1 MSTAQIRCEELVSVD
16 RVWHL
21 RQTGLMDGLP
31 LSDLNAVLSACIDR
45 IYSKGEVIFDQ
56 GDPVDSLFI
65 LNRGCIRIS
74 AVNPNDREKILAI
87 YTSGILGE
95 NLLGPKEHFEVRATA
110 HEESWVSIISREQF
124 MILIQQ
130 RVAIALN
137 YAKILSQRLLEA
149 REDIKSHSFL
159 DTESRLAKVLL
170 SLAERHGKPLLGNG
184 DIIKLKISLS
194 HEQLAQLVG
203 GNRPHVS
210 MIMSKFKRKEW
221 IQYQGRKLLIHRE
234 KMAGLLQAPDN
245 GVPSPQ

>member
-1 MSTAQIRCEELVSVD
+1 MSTVQVRSEELVSVD

-21 RQTGLMDGLP
+21 RQAGLMDGLP

-45 IYSKGEVIFDQ
+45 VYAKGEVVFDQ

-74 AVNPNDREKILAI
+74 AVNPDSREKILAI
-87 YTSGILGE
+87 YSSGILGE
-95 NLLGPKEHFEVRATA
+95 NLLGSEKHFEARATA
-110 HEESWVSIISREQF
+110 HEESWVSIISRQQF
-124 MILIQQ
+124 MHLIQQ

-137 YAKILSQRLLEA
+137 YAKILNRRLVEA

-184 DIIKLKISLS
+184 DIMKLKITLS
-194 HEQLAQLVG
+194 HEHLAQLVG

-221 IQYQGRKLLIHRE
+221 IHYQGRKLLIHRE
-234 KMAGLLQAPDN
+234 KIAGLLQPPDN
-245 GVPSPQ
+245 GVPSPH

>member
-1 MSTAQIRCEELVSVD
+1 M
-16 RVWHL
+16 
-21 RQTGLMDGLP
+21 
-31 LSDLNAVLSACIDR
+31 
-45 IYSKGEVIFDQ
+45 
-56 GDPVDSLFI
+56 
-65 LNRGCIRIS
+65 
-74 AVNPNDREKILAI
+74 
-87 YTSGILGE
+87 
-95 NLLGPKEHFEVRATA
+95 
-110 HEESWVSIISREQF
+110 
-124 MILIQQ
+124 
-130 RVAIALN
+130 AIALN
-137 YAKILSQRLLEA
+137 YAKILNRRLVEA

-184 DIIKLKISLS
+184 DMIKLKISLS

-221 IQYQGRKLLIHRE
+221 IHYQGRKLLIHRE

>member
-1 MSTAQIRCEELVSVD
+1 MSTAQVRCEELVSVD

-21 RQTGLMDGLP
+21 RQAGLMDGLP

-45 IYSKGEVIFDQ
+45 VYSKGEVVFDQ
-56 GDPVDSLFI
+56 GDPVESLFI

-74 AVNPNDREKILAI
+74 AVNPDDREKILAI
-87 YTSGILGE
+87 YSSGILGE
-95 NLLGPKEHFEVRATA
+95 NLLGSEKHFEARATA
-110 HEESWVSIISREQF
+110 HEESWVSIISRQQF
-124 MILIQQ
+124 MHLIEQ

-137 YAKILSQRLLEA
+137 YAKILNRRLVEA

-184 DIIKLKISLS
+184 DIMKLKITLS
-194 HEQLAQLVG
+194 HEHLAQMVG

-221 IQYQGRKLLIHRE
+221 IHYQGRKLLIHRE
-234 KMAGLLQAPDN
+234 KIAGLLQPPDN
-245 GVPSPQ
+245 GVPSPH

>member
-1 MSTAQIRCEELVSVD
+1 MSTVQVRCEELVSVD

-21 RQTGLMDGLP
+21 RQAGLMDGLP

-45 IYSKGEVIFDQ
+45 VYAKGEVVFDQ

-74 AVNPNDREKILAI
+74 AVNPDSREKILAI
-87 YTSGILGE
+87 YSSGILGE
-95 NLLGPKEHFEVRATA
+95 NLLGSEKHFEARATA
-110 HEESWVSIISREQF
+110 HEESWVSIISRQQF
-124 MILIQQ
+124 LHLIQQ

-137 YAKILSQRLLEA
+137 YAKILNRRLVEA

-184 DIIKLKISLS
+184 DIMKLKITLS
-194 HEQLAQLVG
+194 HEHLAQLVG

-221 IQYQGRKLLIHRE
+221 IHYQGRKLLIHRE
-234 KMAGLLQAPDN
+234 KIAGLLQPPDN
-245 GVPSPQ
+245 GVPSPH

>member
-1 MSTAQIRCEELVSVD
+1 MSTVQVRCEELVSVD

-21 RQTGLMDGLP
+21 RQAGLMDGLP
-31 LSDLNAVLSACIDR
+31 LSDLDAVLSACIDR
-45 IYSKGEVIFDQ
+45 VYSKGEVVFDQ

-74 AVNPNDREKILAI
+74 AVNPDSRERILAI
-87 YTSGILGE
+87 YSSGLLGE
-95 NLLGPKEHFEVRATA
+95 NLLGSEKYFEARATA
-110 HEESWVSIISREQF
+110 HEESWVSIISRQQF
-124 MILIQQ
+124 MHLIEQ

-137 YAKILSQRLLEA
+137 YAKILNRRLVEA

-184 DIIKLKISLS
+184 DIMKLKITLS
-194 HEQLAQLVG
+194 HEHLAQMVG

-210 MIMSKFKRKEW
+210 MMMSKFKRKEW
-221 IQYQGRKLLIHRE
+221 IHYQGRKLLIHRE
-234 KMAGLLQAPDN
+234 KVAGLLQATDN

>member
-1 MSTAQIRCEELVSVD
+1 MSTAQLRCEELVSVD

-21 RQTGLMDGLP
+21 RRTGLMEGLP

-45 IYSKGEVIFDQ
+45 IYSKGEVVFDQ
-56 GDPVDSLFI
+56 GDPTDSLFI

-74 AVNPNDREKILAI
+74 AVNPNGREKILGI
-87 YTSGILGE
+87 YTIGILGE
-95 NLLGPKEHFEVRATA
+95 NLLGPKDYFEVRATA
-110 HEESWVSIISREQF
+110 HEESWLSIISCEQF
-124 MILIQQ
+124 MVLIQQ

-137 YAKILSQRLLEA
+137 YAKILTQRLLEA

-170 SLAERHGKPLLGNG
+170 TLAERHGKPLLGNG
-184 DIIKLKISLS
+184 DIMKLKITLS
-194 HEQLAQLVG
+194 HEHLAQLVG

-221 IQYQGRKLLIHRE
+221 IHYQGRKLLIHRG
-234 KMAGLLQAPDN
+234 KIAGLLQTPDN

>member
-1 MSTAQIRCEELVSVD
+1 MSTVQVRCEELVSVD

-21 RQTGLMDGLP
+21 RQAGLMDGLP
-31 LSDLNAVLSACIDR
+31 LSDLDAVLSACVDR
-45 IYSKGEVIFDQ
+45 VYSKGEVVFDQ
-56 GDPVDSLFI
+56 GDPVDALFI

-74 AVNPNDREKILAI
+74 AVNPDSREKILAI
-87 YTSGILGE
+87 YSSGILGE
-95 NLLGPKEHFEVRATA
+95 NLLGSEKHFEARATA
-110 HEESWVSIISREQF
+110 HEESWVSIISRQQF
-124 MILIQQ
+124 MHLIEQ

-137 YAKILSQRLLEA
+137 YAKILNRRLVEA

-184 DIIKLKISLS
+184 DIMKLKITLS
-194 HEQLAQLVG
+194 HEHLAQMVG

-221 IQYQGRKLLIHRE
+221 IHYQGRKLLIHRE
-234 KMAGLLQAPDN
+234 KIAGFLQPPGN
-245 GVPSPQ
+245 GSPSPQ

>member
-1 MSTAQIRCEELVSVD
+1 MSTAQVRCEELVSVD

-21 RQTGLMDGLP
+21 RQTGLTDGLP
-31 LSDLNAVLSACIDR
+31 LTDLNAVLSACIDR

-74 AVNPNDREKILAI
+74 AVNSDDREKILAI

-95 NLLGPKEHFEVRATA
+95 NLLGPKEHFEARATA
-110 HEESWVSIISREQF
+110 HEESWVSIVSREQF
-124 MILIQQ
+124 LILIQQ

-159 DTESRLAKVLL
+159 DTECRLAKVLL

-184 DIIKLKISLS
+184 DMIKLKITLS
-194 HEQLAQLVG
+194 HEHLAQLVG

-221 IQYQGRKLLIHRE
+221 IHYQGRKLLIHRG
-234 KMAGLLQAPDN
+234 KIAGLLQTPDN

>member
-21 RQTGLMDGLP
+21 KRTGLMDGLP
-31 LSDLNAVLSACIDR
+31 LSDLNAVLSACVDR
-45 IYSKGEVIFDQ
+45 IYSKGEIIFDQ
-56 GDPVDSLFI
+56 GDPADSLFI

-74 AVNPNDREKILAI
+74 AVNPDDREKILGI

-95 NLLGPKEHFEVRATA
+95 NLLGSEEHFDARATA
-110 HEESWVSIISREQF
+110 HDESWVSMISRGQF

-130 RVAIALN
+130 RVTIALN
-137 YAKILSQRLLEA
+137 YARILGQRLHEA

-159 DTESRLAKVLL
+159 DTESRLATVLL
-170 SLAERHGKPLLGNG
+170 NLAKRHGKPLLGDG
-184 DIIKLKISLS
+184 DTMKLKISLS
-194 HEQLAQLVG
+194 HENLAQLVG

-221 IQYQGRKLLIHRE
+221 IHYQGRKLLIHRE

-245 GVPSPQ
+245 SVPSPQ